1 MLKIGITGGIG
12 SGKTTVC
19 RLFELLGVS
28 VYYADIRAKMLM
40 QIDEDLMEGIRA
52 AFGRDVYDGHILNR
66 SLLGSIVFND
76 AEQLQR
82 LNGLVHPAVF
92 RDFDKWSTEQK
103 GLYVLKEAAIL
114 FESGSAKDCAYTILV
129 KSPLDLRVSRI
140 MKRDGLSKEDIMKRI
155 DKQMSDEEKEILA
168 SFIIVNDEIRLVIP
182 QVLALHQQLTDL
194 ALANNDHN

>member
-155 DKQMSDEEKEILA
+155 DKQMSDEEKEKLA
-168 SFIIVNDEIRLVIP
+168 SFIIVNDETRLVIP

>member
-40 QIDEDLMEGIRA
+40 QIDEDLMEGIKA

-82 LNGLVHPAVF
+82 LNALVHPAVF

-155 DKQMSDEEKEILA
+155 DKQMSDEEKEKLA
-168 SFIIVNDEIRLVIP
+168 SFIIVNDETRLVIP

-194 ALANNDHN
+194 ALSNNDHN

>member
-40 QIDEDLMEGIRA
+40 QIDEELMEGIRA

-155 DKQMSDEEKEILA
+155 DKQMSDEKKEKLA
-168 SFIIVNDEIRLVIP
+168 SFIIVNDETRLVIP

>member
-40 QIDEDLMEGIRA
+40 QIDEDLMEGIKA

-82 LNGLVHPAVF
+82 LNALVHPAVF

-155 DKQMSDEEKEILA
+155 DKQMSDEEKEKLA
-168 SFIIVNDEIRLVIP
+168 SFIIVNDETRLVIP